1 MSPALLAI
9 ASLPFLMTQAHDG
22 DHVRQAR
29 AHVHGVGEALI
40 SLEGNDFFFQVTAP
54 GANFVSADGGALSME
69 DATKLS
75 FSSGLFPVEPSD
87 IVSLPSSAKC
97 EVVEIT
103 LEVEAVG
110 GGDEDHDHAD
120 HDEHDHDEHHA
131 EHDEDH
137 DEHHAKHNEDHD
149 EHDHDADHAE
159 HADHDQDDHSG
170 HTDMLLTYQAEC
182 ARPERIKSVEL
193 SLFDTWSG
201 FESLNTTFL
210 TDDGA
215 ASATLTAQSTKI
227 DRP

>member
-9 ASLPFLMTQAHDG
+9 ASLAFFMAQAHDG

-54 GANFVSADGGALSME
+54 GANFATADGGAVSME
-69 DATKLS
+69 DTTKLS

-103 LEVEAVG
+103 LEAETVG
-110 GGDEDHDHAD
+110 GGDEDHDHDHHEDNAD
-120 HDEHDHDEHHA
+120 HDHDEHHTEH
-131 EHDEDH
+131 EHDE
-137 DEHHAKHNEDHD
+137 
-149 EHDHDADHAE
+149 DHAE
-159 HADHDQDDHSG
+159 HADHDHDDHSG

-182 ARPERIKSVEL
+182 ARPEKIKSVNL

-215 ASATLTAQSTKI
+215 TSATLAPESTKI